1 MWRLRWYFVLMLILV
16 ARPSAGIQLHWSSGA
31 SDIAF
36 TAARQCTLVVAGEEG
51 EVLPVDWR
59 LLWVAGTDSGASA
72 PLVFRAESSSN
83 DDPVAACEMIEPADP
98 ASVASRIL
106 GARFCSPSPGT
117 SARLLL
123 DAPAGVKSRLQ
134 VVSFVASAADSM
146 EGTIIRSPEITLNGG
161 FSGTYPPVVFRAT
174 STHHWGQL
182 DVQIVGANLGGVSS
196 IPICAS
202 DSSWTYPLSLSSKT
216 DERVTARAELA
227 APLPDIIVGVA
238 DADSGLGATFLAAE
252 SPPPLDPQGACFS
265 TFEGSQDTTGLVVKD
280 FTFVVGADK
289 WHIFYTRQ
297 HSSGSGYTDQTDQ
310 RMIGHATTTDPYLNV
325 WTVENHALD
334 IKARDGRIWDNLHV
348 YAPYIFRK
356 PGDITYYMFYTG
368 VQLDTIVQPPN
379 LVTAEIQRIGVAT
392 SVNLNSWTQDPSP
405 VYFNKLV
412 PWTFQDS
419 TQNTAYSREFRDP
432 FVMADPDSIGRY
444 LLYFVS
450 VDSCARI
457 SGSNGCSIQYV
468 VGVGRTPSGAN
479 VGNLRKWGNVGPLV
493 RTSQSHMRGAVRDE
507 SPHAFFRRGNWWL
520 LYTSNGATVDTIVY
534 SLNASSPASL
544 DTTTWRAPA
553 LLKSITCG
561 EHGSPSALDQWHAT
575 EYFRIASNEYLSAW
589 SDALSGG
596 TQIQFSRMITDLQA
610 CPTDTLLLS
619 CPGITAVGPGLDE
632 RPVEAVSLEL
642 AGASPV
648 HELAPLRLVL
658 RDRQEVNVAVYDI
671 FGRRVKTLFTGVLPA
686 GPATITWDGRIEQGP
701 LASSGVYFARATYGG
716 GRRVVRIPLIH

>member
-1 MWRLRWYFVLMLILV
+1 MWRLRWNFVPMFILV
-16 ARPSAGIQLHWSSGA
+16 ASPCAAIQLHWSSGA

-36 TAARQCTLVVAGEEG
+36 TTARQCTLVVVGEEG
-51 EVLPVDWR
+51 EVLPADWR

-72 PLVFRAESSSN
+72 PLAFREEPSSN
-83 DDPVAACEMIEPADP
+83 DDAAAACEMIAPADP

-106 GARFCSPSPGT
+106 GARFCSPSPGV

-123 DAPAGVKSRLQ
+123 DAPAGVKAKLQ

-161 FSGTYPPVVFRAT
+161 CSGPYPPVVFRAA

-182 DVQIVGANLGGVSS
+182 EVQIAGANLSGISS
-196 IPICAS
+196 VPICAS
-202 DSSWTYPLSLSSKT
+202 DSSWAYPLSLTSKT
-216 DERVTARAELA
+216 DERVTAHAELA
-227 APLPDIIVGVA
+227 APLPDIVVGVA
-238 DADSGLGATFLAAE
+238 DADSGLGATLLAAE
-252 SPPPLDPQGACFS
+252 SPPPLDPQGVCAG
-265 TFEGSQDTTGLVVKD
+265 TFEGSQDTTGLAVKD

-289 WHIFYTRQ
+289 WHVFYTRQ
-297 HSSGSGYTDQTDQ
+297 HASGSGYTDQTDQ
-310 RMIGHATTTDPYLNV
+310 RVIGHATTTDPHLNV
-325 WTVENHALD
+325 WTVANTD
-334 IKARDGRIWDNLHV
+334 STVKARNGRIWDNLHV
-348 YAPYIFRK
+348 YAPYVFRK

-368 VQLDTIVQPPN
+368 VQLDTLQPPPS

-392 SVNLNSWTQDPSP
+392 SVNLNSWKQDATP
-405 VYFNKLV
+405 VYFNKMV

-432 FVMADPDSIGRY
+432 FVMADPDSVGRY
-444 LLYFVS
+444 LLYFAS

-457 SGSNGCSIQYV
+457 SGSSGCSSQYV
-468 VGVGRTPSGAN
+468 VGVARTPRGPNA
-479 VGNLRKWGNVGPLV
+479 GNLRKWQDVGPLL

-534 SLNASSPASL
+534 SLNAGSPASL

-561 EHGSPSALDQWHAT
+561 EHDFPSSLDQWHAT

-610 CPTDTLLLS
+610 CPTDTLILN
-619 CPGITAVGPGLDE
+619 CPDITAVRPGLDQ
-632 RPVEAVSLEL
+632 RPVEALSLEL
-642 AGASPV
+642 TGACPAREV
-648 HELAPLRLVL
+648 APLRLTL
-658 RDRQEVNVAVYDI
+658 RDRQDVHVAVYDV
-671 FGRRVKTLFTGVLPA
+671 FGRRVKTLFAGVLPA
-686 GPATITWDGRIEQGP
+686 GPTTITWDGRIEQGP